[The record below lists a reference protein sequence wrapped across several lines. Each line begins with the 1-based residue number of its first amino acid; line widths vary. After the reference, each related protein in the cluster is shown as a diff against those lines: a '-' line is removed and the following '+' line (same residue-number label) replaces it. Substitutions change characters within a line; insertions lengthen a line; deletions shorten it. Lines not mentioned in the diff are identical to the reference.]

1 MGRNRVGQSR
11 AKARLIA
18 AAAALAAVAGLTAG
32 GAGPAVGAAWS
43 AQPVTTP
50 VLAAPAVAVQVAGLE
65 SVAVPAATA
74 SSAVRPGPKLNGPRA
89 TSVLKALK
97 VKGKAAGTGYSRN
110 AKFGN
115 GWQDFD
121 GDKCNERQD
130 TLSRDMS
137 QARFSGTKKCQVAS
151 GTLHDRYTGRTIRW
165 RTGTGSVDIDHVVA
179 LQNAWI
185 SGAQQLSQ
193 AQRLKL
199 ANDPLNLIA
208 ADSSANRAKGS
219 SNAAEWL
226 PKHKAFRC
234 QYVATQISVKRKY
247 ALSVTAAEKAAM
259 SRVLAS
265 CPSQKAAKVTP
276 IKPAGKVG
284 TSTSGGSTSGTVSG
298 TVSPGAFCK
307 AADKGKNGRSA
318 SGVAY
323 TCKASSTENRLR
335 WRR

>member
-1 MGRNRVGQSR
+1 MGRNSV
-11 AKARLIA
+11 KARLIA
-18 AAAALAAVAGLTAG
+18 AAAALAAMAGLAAG
-32 GAGPAVGAAWS
+32 GAGPAAGAAWS
-43 AQPVTTP
+43 AQPVT
-50 VLAAPAVAVQVAGLE
+50 APAM
-65 SVAVPAATA
+65 AVPAATG
-74 SSAVRPGPKLNGPRA
+74 SSAVRPGPKLNGPKA

-97 VKGKAAGTGYSRN
+97 VKGKASGTGYSRN

-115 GWQDFD
+115 GWKDFD
-121 GDKCNERQD
+121 GDRCNERQD

-137 QARFSGTKKCQVAS
+137 KVRFSDTQKCWVAS

-226 PKHKAFRC
+226 PRNKAFRC
-234 QYVATQISVKRKY
+234 QYVATQVSVKRKY

-265 CPSQKAAKVTP
+265 CPSQKAARVTP
-276 IKPAGKVG
+276 IKPAGKTATATPG
-284 TSTSGGSTSGTVSG
+284 SSTSGTVSG
-298 TVSPGAFCK
+298 TITPGAFCK
-307 AADKGKNGRSA
+307 AADKGKKGRSA
-318 SGVAY
+318 SGATY
-323 TCKASSTENRLR
+323 ACKASSTDSRLR

>member
-11 AKARLIA
+11 VKARLIA
-18 AAAALAAVAGLTAG
+18 AAAALTAVAGLTAG
-32 GAGPAVGAAWS
+32 GAGPAVGAAWT
-43 AQPVTTP
+43 ARPVTT
-50 VLAAPAVAVQVAGLE
+50 AAVTVPA
-65 SVAVPAATA
+65 VAVPAATGG
-74 SSAVRPGPKLNGPRA
+74 SAVRPGPKLDGPKA

-110 AKFGN
+110 GKFGN
-115 GWQDFD
+115 GWKDFD

-137 QARFSGTKKCQVAS
+137 MVGFSDTKKCWVAS

-193 AQRLKL
+193 DQRLKL

-265 CPSQKAAKVTP
+265 CPTQKAAKVTP
-276 IKPAGKVG
+276 IKPAGKTV
-284 TSTSGGSTSGTVSG
+284 TATPGGSTSGTVSG
-298 TVSPGAFCK
+298 TVAPGAFCK
-307 AADKGKNGRSA
+307 AADKGKKGRSA
-318 SGVAY
+318 SGTTY
-323 TCKASSTENRLR
+323 TCKTSSTENRLR